1 VTKRPLAGA
10 ARRSASPG
18 AGLPARPQ
26 SWLPRHLV
34 WAAVVLAYLIVF
46 PYFAQVNNPNEN
58 VRVWATRALAHHGTF
73 AIDPVLHEWG
83 DVGDRAA
90 AGGHRY
96 SSKAPG
102 TSLLGVPVHF
112 VHDRLARALTGAS
125 PSLRA
130 TTWALRVFTVVLPMA
145 LFLLL
150 FGRRVESESGS
161 PVARDLLTLGVGL
174 GTLLYPY
181 GLTFVGH
188 AQSAALLFTGFLAL
202 TPGTDYTTA
211 HDPETG
217 RAHARA
223 LPRARLAIA
232 GLLVGLSVVFEY
244 QTLLAAAVVGLYALV
259 MGTLRGSPNPPALW
273 LPRAKPALANA
284 IWRVRRRLPALL
296 WFALGAL
303 GPALLLM
310 LYHQALFGSPFSFP
324 YAHLDDE
331 GYRLFHHAQGFMGLG
346 RPRARVITSAFVTAD
361 YGLFVFSP
369 FLALG
374 LLAALAAVVRR
385 RETAALPAHAVTL
398 AVTAVMALFLS
409 GMANWRG
416 GWCAG
421 GPRYIAAVVPF
432 LAFSVALAWKPG
444 FSGDSGLARAA
455 RTALGALVLVSVF
468 LCGLSGALFPHFPVQ
483 FDNPVFD
490 LLVPL
495 VSEGYVSYGLG
506 TLAGLAGWAAL
517 GPWLLAVAVAVGA
530 ALAGMRPRWT
540 AAAALLVAALLLVG
554 LSQLGAGRNQREEA
568 RTRDTVRGMWEP
580 PLPGGGR

>member
-1 VTKRPLAGA
+1 MRKRPLAGA

-18 AGLPARPQ
+18 SGLPARPQ
-26 SWLPRHLV
+26 SWLRRHLV
-34 WAAVVLAYLIVF
+34 WAAVVVAYLIVF

-130 TTWALRVFTVVLPMA
+130 TTWALRVFTVVVPMA

-211 HDPETG
+211 HDPESG
-217 RAHARA
+217 RAHSRA
-223 LPRARLAIA
+223 LPKARLAVA

-244 QTLLAAAVVGLYALV
+244 QTLLAAAVVGIY
-259 MGTLRGSPNPPALW
+259 
-273 LPRAKPALANA
+273 A
-284 IWRVRRRLPALL
+284 IWRVRRQLPGLL

-346 RPRARVITSAFVTAD
+346 RPRARVIASAFVTAD

-369 FLALG
+369 FLAVG

-432 LAFSVALAWKPG
+432 LAFSVALAWKSMSTSRGALAPV
-444 FSGDSGLARAA
+444 ARA
-455 RTALGALVLVSVF
+455 ALGALVLASVF

-490 LLVPL
+490 LLLPL
-495 VSEGYVSYGLG
+495 VSQGYLSYGLG
-506 TLAGLAGWAAL
+506 TLLGLAGWVGL

-530 ALAGMRPRWT
+530 TLAGMRPRWT
-540 AAAALLVAALLLVG
+540 AALALLIAALLLVG

-580 PLPGGGR
+580 PLRGGR

>member
-1 VTKRPLAGA
+1 VTKKPLAAA
-10 ARRSASPG
+10 ARRSAGPR
-18 AGLPARPQ
+18 ANLPAPPQ
-26 SWLPRHLV
+26 SWLRRHLV
-34 WAAVVLAYLIVF
+34 WAAVVVAHLIVF

-58 VRVWATRALAHHGTF
+58 VRVWATRAIAHHGTF
-73 AIDPVLHEWG
+73 AIDPVMHEWG

-130 TTWALRVFTVVLPMA
+130 STWALRVFTVVLPMA

-161 PVARDLLTLGVGL
+161 PLARDLLTLGVGL

-188 AQSAALLFTGFLAL
+188 AQSAGLLFIGFLAL
-202 TPGTDYTTA
+202 TPGSDYATA

-217 RAHARA
+217 RAPSRA
-223 LPRARLAIA
+223 LPKARLLVA

-244 QTLLAAAVVGLYALV
+244 QTLLAAAVVGMY
-259 MGTLRGSPNPPALW
+259 
-273 LPRAKPALANA
+273 A
-284 IWRVRRRLPALL
+284 IWGLRRQLPSLL

-303 GPALLLM
+303 GPALLLAV
-310 LYHQALFGSPFSFP
+310 YHQALFGSPLAFP

-331 GYRLFHHAQGFMGLG
+331 GFRLFHHAQGFMGLG
-346 RPRARVITSAFVTAD
+346 RPRAGVIASALVSVD

-369 FLALG
+369 FLAVG
-374 LLAALAAVVRR
+374 LLVALAAVVRR
-385 RETAALPAHAVTL
+385 RESAALPAHAVTL
-398 AVTAVMALFLS
+398 AVTAVMVVFLS

-432 LAFSVALAWKPG
+432 LAFSVALGWKSWFAGTSPV
-444 FSGDSGLARAA
+444 GLAA
-455 RTALGALVLVSVF
+455 RTGLGALVLVSVF
-468 LCGLSGALFPHFPVQ
+468 LCGLSGALFPHFPIQ

-490 LLVPL
+490 LLLPL
-495 VSEGYVSYGLG
+495 LSEGYVSYGLG
-506 TLAGLAGWAAL
+506 TLLGLSGWAGLI
-517 GPWLLAVAVAVGA
+517 PWLLAVVVAVAA
-530 ALAGMRPRWT
+530 ALAGARPRWT
-540 AAAALLVAALLLVG
+540 AAVALALAALLLLG
-554 LSQLGAGRNQREEA
+554 LSRLGAGRHLREEA

-580 PLPGGGR
+580 PPRGTR